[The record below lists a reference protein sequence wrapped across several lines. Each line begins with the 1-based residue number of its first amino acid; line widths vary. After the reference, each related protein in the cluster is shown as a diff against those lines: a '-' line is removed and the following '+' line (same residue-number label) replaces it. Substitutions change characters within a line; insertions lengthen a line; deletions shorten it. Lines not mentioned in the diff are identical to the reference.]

1 MNSAYA
7 RWQASAARGLAVA
20 RRAYRFWGSALPTG
34 ATIMLERRPQL
45 RAPHPH
51 FGNVTRLLQLLLLL
65 LVLRPDTR
73 VAGDARDDR
82 GGKAGN
88 TLSD

>member
-1 MNSAYA
+1 
-7 RWQASAARGLAVA
+7 
-20 RRAYRFWGSALPTG
+20 
-34 ATIMLERRPQL
+34 MLERRPQL

-51 FGNVTRLLQLLLLL
+51 FGNVTRLLQLLLLLLLLL

>member
-7 RWQASAARGLAVA
+7 RWQASAALGLAVA

-34 ATIMLERRPQL
+34 ATIMLERRSQL

-51 FGNVTRLLQLLLLL
+51 FGNVTGLLLL
-65 LVLRPDTR
+65 LRPDTR
-73 VAGDARDDR
+73 VAGGPRDDR

-88 TLSD
+88 TLSG

>member
-7 RWQASAARGLAVA
+7 RWQASAALGLAVA
-20 RRAYRFWGSALPTG
+20 HRAYRFWGSALPTG
-34 ATIMLERRPQL
+34 ATIMLERRSQL

-51 FGNVTRLLQLLLLL
+51 FGNVTRLLQLLL

>member
-7 RWQASAARGLAVA
+7 RWQASAALRLAVA

-34 ATIMLERRPQL
+34 ATIMLERRSQL

-51 FGNVTRLLQLLLLL
+51 FGNVTRLLQLLLLM
-65 LVLRPDTR
+65 LRPDTL
-73 VAGDARDDR
+73 VAGGPRDDR

>member
-1 MNSAYA
+1 MNSAHA
-7 RWQASAARGLAVA
+7 RWQASAALGLAVA

-34 ATIMLERRPQL
+34 ATIMLERRSQL

-51 FGNVTRLLQLLLLL
+51 FGNVTRLLQLLM
-65 LVLRPDTR
+65 LRPDTL
-73 VAGDARDDR
+73 VAGGPRDDR

>member
-1 MNSAYA
+1 
-7 RWQASAARGLAVA
+7 
-20 RRAYRFWGSALPTG
+20 
-34 ATIMLERRPQL
+34 MLERRPQL

>member
-1 MNSAYA
+1 
-7 RWQASAARGLAVA
+7 
-20 RRAYRFWGSALPTG
+20 
-34 ATIMLERRPQL
+34 MLERRPQL

-51 FGNVTRLLQLLLLL
+51 FGNVTRLLQLLLL
-65 LVLRPDTR
+65 RPDTL
-73 VAGDARDDR
+73 VAGGPRDDR

>member
-7 RWQASAARGLAVA
+7 RWQASAALGLAVA

-34 ATIMLERRPQL
+34 ATIMLERRSQL

-51 FGNVTRLLQLLLLL
+51 FGNVTRLLQLLVLL
-65 LVLRPDTR
+65 PDTR
-73 VAGDARDDR
+73 VAGAARDDR